1 MTLPRTVLIVSPYFP
16 PSNLACVHRAR
27 HLANH
32 LPAAG
37 WTPVVLCVDDSF
49 YEQEPDPLLGSLVS
63 PGLEI
68 VKVPA
73 LQARM
78 TRRFGVGDLS
88 LRAWPALS
96 SRAAKLLSSR
106 RVDAVLITGSPFY
119 PMLMSRWIEPKFG
132 VPVVLDFQDPW
143 VSAWGGDQKP
153 LSKAGLSHQLALR
166 LEGPALRKA
175 RFVTSV
181 SARQNEELAARHSWL
196 DASRMAALP
205 IGGDPGD
212 LDLLRAM
219 PGTRPSR
226 LEPAMINLSYVG
238 TALPRSQELFR
249 ILLKGLATVRAR
261 QPQLAARLR
270 LHFIGTSNQAKGCDT
285 FSIRPLAEAEGVA
298 DLVVET
304 PQRLAYAEALQ
315 LMAESQGLLLVGS
328 DEAHY
333 TASKIYP
340 ALLTRRP
347 YLSLFHRQSS
357 AHALLTATGGGINF
371 SFADASDLG
380 GLPRDIATGLERLAL
395 EPTSLGQA
403 RQDLL
408 EPFSARAIAGRYG
421 AIFDGLL

>member
-1 MTLPRTVLIVSPYFP
+1 MTVPRTVLIVSPYFP

-37 WTPVVLCVDDSF
+37 WTPIILCVDDRF
-49 YEQEPDPLLGSLVS
+49 YEQDPDPLLGSLVS
-63 PGLEI
+63 PELEI
-68 VKVPA
+68 VRVPA

-78 TRRFGVGDLS
+78 TRRFGIGDLS
-88 LRAWPALS
+88 LRAWSALS
-96 SRAAKLLSSR
+96 SRAADLLSAR
-106 RVDAVLITGSPFY
+106 RIDTVLITGSPFY

-143 VSAWGGDQKP
+143 VSAWGRDQKP

-181 SARQNEELAARHSWL
+181 STRQNEELAARHSWL

-219 PGTRPSR
+219 PDIRRSR
-226 LEPAMINLSYVG
+226 LDPAMINLSYVG
-238 TALPRSQELFR
+238 TALPRSQGLFR
-249 ILLKGLATVRAR
+249 VLFKGLAEMRAR
-261 QPQLAARLR
+261 QPGLAARLR
-270 LHFIGTSNQAKGCDT
+270 LHFIGTSNQANDSET
-285 FSIRPLAEAEGVA
+285 FSILPLAEAEGVA
-298 DLVVET
+298 DLVAEI
-304 PQRLAYAEALQ
+304 PRRLAYAEALG
-315 LMAESQGLLLVGS
+315 LMAGSHGLLLVGS

-340 ALLTRRP
+340 ALLTKRP
-347 YLSLFHRQSS
+347 YLSLFHRLSG
-357 AHALLTATGGGINF
+357 AHALLAAAGGGIHF
-371 SFADASDLG
+371 SFTDANGLA
-380 GLPRDIATGLERLAL
+380 GLPQDIATGLERLAL
-395 EPTSLGQA
+395 DPASLGQS
-403 RQDLL
+403 RQDRL
-408 EPFSARAIAGRYG
+408 EPFSARAIAGRYA
-421 AIFDGLL
+421 AIFDGLR

>member
-1 MTLPRTVLIVSPYFP
+1 MSLPRTVLIVSPYFP

-37 WTPVVLCVDDSF
+37 WTPVILCVDDRF

-63 PGLEI
+63 PALEI
-68 VKVPA
+68 IKVSA

-78 TRRFGVGDLS
+78 TRRFGIGDLG
-88 LRAWPALS
+88 LRAWSALS
-96 SRAAKLLSSR
+96 RRAADLLSTR
-106 RVDAVLITGSPFY
+106 RIDAVLITGSPFY

-181 SARQNEELAARHSWL
+181 SERQNQELAARHSWL
-196 DASRMAALP
+196 DTSRMAALP

-212 LDLLRAM
+212 LDLLGTM
-219 PGTRPSR
+219 PGTRQSR
-226 LEPAMINLSYVG
+226 LDPAMINLSYVG
-238 TALPRSQELFR
+238 TALPRSQGLFQA
-249 ILLKGLATVRAR
+249 LLKGLAEMRAR
-261 QPQLAARLR
+261 QPRLAARLR
-270 LHFIGTSNQAKGCDT
+270 LHFIGTSNQAHGGDT
-285 FSIRPLAEAEGVA
+285 FSILPLAEAEKVA

-304 PQRLAYAEALQ
+304 PQRLAYAEALG

-347 YLSLFHRQSS
+347 YLSLFHRLSS
-357 AHALLTATGGGINF
+357 AHALLAAVGGGINF
-371 SFADASDLG
+371 SFADAN
-380 GLPRDIATGLERLAL
+380 GLAGLAQDIAAGLERLAL
-395 EPTSLGQA
+395 DSASLGQA

-408 EPFSARAIAGRYG
+408 KPFSAKAIAGRYG
-421 AIFDGLL
+421 AIFDELR

>member
-1 MTLPRTVLIVSPYFP
+1 MTVSRTVLIVSPYFP

-37 WTPVVLCVDDSF
+37 WTPVVLCVDDRF

-63 PGLEI
+63 PELEI

-88 LRAWPALS
+88 LRAWSALS
-96 SRAAKLLSSR
+96 SRAADLLSTR
-106 RVDAVLITGSPFY
+106 RIDAVLITGSPFY

-143 VSAWGGDQKP
+143 VSAWGADQNR

-219 PGTRPSR
+219 PGIRQNR
-226 LEPAMINLSYVG
+226 LDPAMINLSYVG
-238 TALPRSQELFR
+238 TALPRSRGLFR
-249 ILLKGLATVRAR
+249 ALLKGLAEVRGR
-261 QPQLAARLR
+261 QPALAARLR
-270 LHFIGTSNQAKGCDT
+270 LHFIGTSNQADGSDR
-285 FSIRPLAEAEGVA
+285 FSILPLADAEGVA
-298 DLVVET
+298 DLVIET

-315 LMAESQGLLLVGS
+315 LMAGSHGVLLVGS

-347 YLSLFHRQSS
+347 YLSLFHRLSS
-357 AHALLTATGGGINF
+357 AHALLAAAGGGINL
-371 SFADASDLG
+371 SFADAD
-380 GLPRDIATGLERLAL
+380 GLPGLSPEIAAGLERLAL
-395 EPTSLGQA
+395 DPTGLGQV
-403 RQDLL
+403 RQDCL

-421 AIFDGLL
+421 AIFDGLR